1 MKLLIKILVI
11 YGINDRTIS
20 EFVDTNQDSTI
31 KWLLDYIYNKFSIN
45 LLETTAYIALLD
57 GKSVNLYKD
66 MDLNIAKSSELLVI
80 PMISGG

>member
-11 YGINDRTIS
+11 YGVNDRTIS

>member
-11 YGINDRTIS
+11 YGINDKTIS
-20 EFVDTNQDSTI
+20 EFVDTNQDSTMQ
-31 KWLLDYIYNKFSIN
+31 WLLDYIRNKFSIN

-57 GKSVNLYKD
+57 GKSVNLKD
-66 MDLNIAKSSELLVI
+66 IDLNIAKSSELLVI

>member
-11 YGINDRTIS
+11 YGVNDRTIS

-57 GKSVNLYKD
+57 GKSVNLKD
-66 MDLNIAKSSELLVI
+66 IDLNIAKSSELLVI